1 MRTYHKHAGY
11 SGVAEG
17 GLGAAIDAFAGK
29 LGDVNLP
36 SLMSLVTDGAK
47 YVARTGVLL
56 GAVAAQALGCAGPL
70 RLGDVDHGYLETVA
84 SSADAKTLTDVSE
97 GMGQATEVP
106 DDLQI
111 RYDLSRAAAL
121 GLSGDDKST
130 LERLAGAQAE
140 MHALVENTGN
150 GGCNAL
156 PHLIAD
162 YAWQITNGA
171 RKDGA
176 ERNYDTAIA
185 ASARRAMARLHNK
198 LALVGYS
205 SGNNNDVGGIEN
217 KLASLRS
224 ALAENEGEATERRGA
239 KAYLN
244 TLLEDFNRQ
253 GTVIARM
260 IRIFDAIGRNIPYE
274 EQSQRGIYNMLH
286 RAIVGY
292 DPTEKA
298 KEFLKS
304 GRYEVRID
312 PDGTDYD
319 VRKSTEGL
327 RREVRLLRD
336 NRRVTAD
343 VADAVFRYLDLKEQ
357 DVFALAPEPG
367 LMKWWNM
374 LPFSKLLS
382 IRQASGYMG
391 VEAAT
396 PMELLKLVKA
406 LEEGATDDQVNWRVN
421 GEQTAIL
428 VHTLLSA
435 VSVGGLVAGIAT
447 AAAGGAAASALAPSG
462 AASGGQAAATF
473 APAFVIP

>member
-1 MRTYHKHAGY
+1 MT
-11 SGVAEG
+11 EG
-17 GLGAAIDAFAGK
+17 HTRQGLFGLIRSYFSPPEVPAQA
-29 LGDVNLP
+29 L
-36 SLMSLVTDGAK
+36 
-47 YVARTGVLL
+47 YVASGDASAGSSQAGITRREFNA
-56 GAVAAQALGCAGPL
+56 AVAAALGGAVYLAGCAGPL
-70 RLGDVDHGYLETVA
+70 RLGDVNPSYLEAVA
-84 SSADAKTLTDVSE
+84 SSDDARTLTDVSA

-106 DDLQI
+106 DALQI
-111 RYDLSRAAAL
+111 RYDLSQANAL
-121 GLSGDDKST
+121 DLSSDDKST

-140 MHALVENTGN
+140 MHALVENTDG

-162 YAWQITNGA
+162 YAWQITKGA
-171 RKDGA
+171 HKNDA
-176 ERNYDTAIA
+176 ERSYDTSIA
-185 ASARRAMARLHNK
+185 ASARRAMARLHDK

-205 SGNNNDVGGIEN
+205 SGNNGEGGIEKN
-217 KLASLRS
+217 IGSLRA
-224 ALAENEGEATERRGA
+224 ALAKKDGETDEQHGA

-253 GTVIARM
+253 GTVLARM

-292 DPTEKA
+292 DPMEKA
-298 KEFLKS
+298 KEFLKD
-304 GRYEVRID
+304 GRYKVRID

-319 VRKSTEGL
+319 IRRSTAGL
-327 RREVRLLRD
+327 RNEVRLLRD
-336 NRRVTAD
+336 NGRVTPD

-357 DVFALAPEPG
+357 DAFALAPEPG
-367 LMKWWNM
+367 LMKWWNI

-382 IRQASGYMG
+382 IRQAKGYMG
-391 VEAAT
+391 VNAAN

-406 LEEGATDDQVNWRVN
+406 LEEGATDDQVNWRAK
-421 GEQTAIL
+421 GEQTAIW

-435 VSVGGLVAGIAT
+435 ASVGGLVAGIAT

-462 AASGGQAAATF
+462 AASGGQAAAAF